1 MYFLFGPVFL
11 QGIFINDL
19 NRMQGLGLKIDA
31 FVAFGKPTC
40 VM

>member
-40 VM
+40 VI